1 MQEPRF
7 HTKDDRTRED
17 KALDLYCLHLC
28 ELDTYHMA
36 YESDGSYDAQQ
47 YQFVMSFTKLDDMVG
62 VDAMI
67 YRDKEPLCYA
77 EVKGVNKYIA
87 DAVTVPLSI
96 RKMHNVEQFIKG
108 TQKGYPPLKAVVIWA
123 FRDGIGY
130 REYDELTGFFESG
143 GSGQS
148 VIRVGALYDIEQMAY
163 IEKQHL
169 RLVKYK
175 EIV

>member
-17 KALDLYCLHLC
+17 KALDLYCSHLH
-28 ELDTYHMA
+28 ERYA
-36 YESDGSYDAQQ
+36 SYQ
-47 YQFVMSFTKLDDMVG
+47 YQFVMSVTKLDDMEG

-67 YRDKEPLCYA
+67 YRDKDPLCYA

-96 RKMHNVEQFIKG
+96 RKMHNIEKFIKG
-108 TQKGYPPLKAVVIWA
+108 TQRGYTPLKAVVIWA
-123 FRDGIGY
+123 FHDGIGY
-130 REYDELTGFFESG
+130 RGYDKLTGFFKSG

-148 VIRVGALYDIEQMAY
+148 VTRVGALYDIEQMAY

-175 EIV
+175 EIG

>member
-62 VDAMI
+62 VDATI
-67 YRDKEPLCYA
+67 YRDKDPLCYA

-96 RKMHNVEQFIKG
+96 RKMHNIEQFIKG
-108 TQKGYPPLKAVVIWA
+108 TQNGYPPLKAVVIWA

-130 REYDELTGFFESG
+130 RGYDKLTGFFKSG

-175 EIV
+175 EIG